1 MVGLYQL
8 GFFDAPRCRPGS
20 STLSHEEEKAR
31 KARSENRRIL
41 QDSDTH
47 NFIPCFSS
55 GFDSQKNLQES
66 LPLAQVGFP

>member
-1 MVGLYQL
+1 MVGLYPI
-8 GFFDAPRCRPGS
+8 GFCDASQCRPGS
-20 STLSHEEEKAR
+20 STLSDEEEKAR
-31 KARSENRRIL
+31 KARSENLRIL

-55 GFDSQKNLQES
+55 AYDSQKNLHES